1 MRRVCVRKWEVSPKN
16 GGRLA
21 SEIGVK
27 GEVGLINRCEVG
39 GWPQK

>member
-1 MRRVCVRKWEVSPKN
+1 MYVSGSGRFVLKI

>member
-1 MRRVCVRKWEVSPKN
+1 MG

-27 GEVGLINRCEVG
+27 WEVGLIDRGSGILRGEVVKQLML
-39 GWPQK
+39 PILEII